1 MDQRERSTRRSIE
14 REPRRRSIQ
23 LDEREEAVTPPQ
35 ICAKRRSIQIQPGER
50 RITRSQPGA
59 MLLPGLV
66 EVKTT
71 YPYTAVKRMDRE
83 YGKYPVERF
92 WYERS
97 GARLYFPRHED
108 IPVELKFPEYL
119 SDEQRA
125 AAHKKHE
132 EKMKNRKYLLMPD
145 EERPSMW
152 KPPDYKRPSYF
163 YCCLGKEETP
173 EAIPEAINYDL
184 IWACLDP
191 EEFDGPSVK
200 A

>member
-14 REPRRRSIQ
+14 RESIQ
-23 LDEREEAVTPPQ
+23 LGEREEAVTPPQ

-108 IPVELKFPEYL
+108 IPVELKFPDYL